1 MNRSYCAGVILGGLT
16 TLAVLVVDLACTP
29 GQRQAARTVLDFAQ
43 TLCVVSHAASDD
55 ATVAQVCGITEALLP
70 EMRKLVSAERTAA
83 AQRVGACK

>member
-1 MNRSYCAGVILGGLT
+1 MKRQVLEISGLIMFAVA
-16 TLAVLVVDLACTP
+16 LAAACTP